1 MSHWM
6 PLSRG
11 RHHPPYPIAALTR
24 LLNDEGIDVQA
35 ALAGTG
41 LEPSELGDVACQIS
55 VEQYL
60 AVCRNA
66 LRLSSDPSL
75 SLRLGRELHLSDDGL
90 FGLMLLTCE
99 SVADYFRLAGRYQAL
114 TVSALTLEAQLGDG
128 DALWLVDDEA
138 ARDLSPALRAFLVEQ
153 QSAQLVT
160 QLQDLLGPDCK
171 PVLACFAHAAPAHQ
185 AEYAR
190 QLQCHCVFG
199 WHRNELRFD
208 KNILTRRPR
217 LANPFTAARLQSACD
232 GQLADI
238 EASLGVAGQVYRAL
252 RALPGPGAGMQAVA
266 STLKM
271 TDRTLRRH
279 LACEGTSFSMIA
291 DQVRYSMAARHLQ
304 CPQVSVE
311 QVAAMT
317 GFSDPANFRRAFLR
331 WTGMTP
337 ARFRRVHQERRA
349 HAPGRAPRAPSN
361 PALSL
366 TGWPRPAGRPSP

>member
-11 RHHPPYPIAALTR
+11 RHYPPYQIAALAR
-24 LLNDEGIDVQA
+24 LLDNEGIDAQG

-41 LEPSELGDVACQIS
+41 LEPAELGDVACQTS

-66 LRLSSDPSL
+66 LRLSSQPGL
-75 SLRLGRELHLSDDGL
+75 SLQLGRELHLSDDGL

-99 SVADYFRLAGRYQAL
+99 SVADYFRLASRYQAL
-114 TVSALTLEAQLGDG
+114 TVSALSLEAQVGDG

-138 ARDLSPALRAFLVEQ
+138 ARALPSALRVFLVEQ
-153 QSAQLVT
+153 QFAQLVT
-160 QLQDLLGPDCK
+160 QVQDLLGPECS
-171 PVLACFAHAAPAHQ
+171 PVLACFTHAAPPHQ
-185 AEYAR
+185 ATYAR
-190 QLQCHCVFG
+190 HLQCHCVFG

-208 KNILTRRPR
+208 KGILERRPR
-217 LANPFTAARLQSACD
+217 LANAFTTATLQAACD
-232 GQLADI
+232 EQLASI

-252 RALPGPGAGMQAVA
+252 RVLPGPGAGMQAVA

-291 DQVRYSMAARHLQ
+291 DQVRHSMATQHLR

-337 ARFRRVHQERRA
+337 ARFRRAQ
-349 HAPGRAPRAPSN
+349 RAPISPS
-361 PALSL
+361 LSL
-366 TGWPRPAGRPSP
+366 TG